1 MYAIMYTYV
10 NINNM
15 DSKNTLS
22 ITEARTKIFDLAE
35 KVQKPGVH
43 YTLTENGRPKA
54 VLMSAEEFESWEETL
69 EVIQEFPDL
78 EKDIKETDQAVK
90 TGAYKKWA
98 TLDDVIVGYGYAVA
112 DKGKQKY
119 GVGNKNRKKG
129 SKRAR

>member
-1 MYAIMYTYV
+1 MYIYN
-10 NINNM
+10 NIKYM
-15 DSKNTLS
+15 DVKNTLS

-35 KVQKPGVH
+35 NVQKPGVH
-43 YTLTENGRPKA
+43 YTFTENGRPKA

-69 EVIQEFPDL
+69 LVAEEFPDL

-98 TLDDVIVGYGYAVA
+98 TLDDIIVGYGYMVA

-129 SKRAR
+129 SKRAK